1 MPRVPLVIKPAARP
15 GAVNPRVPVNI
26 RPAPARPVPARPPI
40 RPVPVRPVPVS
51 PVPVNPGGLVV
62 TRVTLPLHE
71 STRLK
76 CNIWPEPRL
85 GEGPERRQSR
95 QEWVMRTIELKEAT
109 RQGDAQRQYLLA
121 PWRVEEEHEAWM
133 QALELPYK
141 NKRPQRI
148 ASHPT
153 WAQRLAAHQGWRPP
167 EPTFEMKERA
177 TARAL
182 QAEQYTAQGSDFRR
196 VRHSSDMGYS
206 SRGDASTLYP
216 GSRVTDALANGIG
229 IWWIPPEPGVVVL
242 DTRVVCRS
250 GVLKSDLASWLDPL
264 PIPRMPD
271 GSVWSLQAEEW
282 PGENPPPSTA
292 PFDDAAHRAGRF
304 EWSVAWQERRDM
316 METWQ
321 WRADSFASL
330 PDIICYPG
338 DDPLESLRKVN
349 GEADDAVVRHRQ
361 NYPVS
366 RNFVVALICPHPG
379 VTQEVVRVCVE
390 GGPIA

>member
-26 RPAPARPVPARPPI
+26 RPAPARRVPTRPPV
-40 RPVPVRPVPVS
+40 RPVPVSPVPVS
-51 PVPVNPGGLVV
+51 PVPVNPGGSVV

-71 STRLK
+71 STRIK
-76 CNIWPEPRL
+76 CNIWPEPRV
-85 GEGPERRQSR
+85 GEGPERRESY
-95 QEWVMRTIELKEAT
+95 QESVMRTIELKEAT

-121 PWRVEEEHEAWM
+121 SWRVEEEHEAWM
-133 QALELPYK
+133 QALELPHK
-141 NKRPQRI
+141 NKRAQRI

-182 QAEQYTAQGSDFRR
+182 QSEQYDLQGLDFRHR
-196 VRHSSDMGYS
+196 GYKGYS
-206 SRGDASTLYP
+206 NGTNASTLYP

-250 GVLKSDLASWLDPL
+250 GVLKSDLAFWLDPL

-271 GSVWSLQAEEW
+271 GSVWSLQAEAW

-292 PFDDAAHRAGRF
+292 PFDDAAHRAGRR
-304 EWSVAWQERRDM
+304 EWEQVWQQHEHAM
-316 METWQ
+316 SIWQ
-321 WRADSFASL
+321 QRADSFASL

-338 DDPLESLRKVN
+338 DDPLESLRKINVD
-349 GEADDAVVRHRQ
+349 ADKAVVRHRQ
-361 NYPVS
+361 NYQVS
-366 RNFVVALICPHPG
+366 HNFVVALICPHPG